1 MRAAMQN
8 TDLKIEVEDFGAVLS
23 SIKSQK
29 TGHEFLWQG
38 NPAIWNGQ
46 SPILFPIIGKLLN
59 DRCVIGGKTYEI
71 IRHGLA
77 RHRAFQCVE
86 QTDSKLVFLQ
96 TENED
101 TLLHYPYCYELYITF
116 SLDGN
121 RLTVTHTVKNTN
133 DYTMHFSGIVGYRR
147 ARPPV

>member
-77 RHRAFQCVE
+77 RRRRSRRGSKPGFLFARTAENIAADGLNIRRAFSRSNR
-86 QTDSKLVFLQ
+86 TPGNIPL
-96 TENED
+96 
-101 TLLHYPYCYELYITF
+101 YPL
-116 SLDGN
+116 
-121 RLTVTHTVKNTN
+121 
-133 DYTMHFSGIVGYRR
+133 
-147 ARPPV
+147 P

>member
-1 MRAAMQN
+1 MAG
-8 TDLKIEVEDFGAVLS
+8 K
-23 SIKSQK
+23 
-29 TGHEFLWQG
+29 
-38 NPAIWNGQ
+38 PAIWNGQ

-86 QTDSKLVFLQ
+86 QTDDKLVFLQ
-96 TENED
+96 KENED
-101 TLLHYPYCYELYITF
+101 TLLHYPYRYELYITF

-133 DYTMHFSGIVGYRR
+133 DCTMYFSLGAHPALTAPSATSWCLKSRKHFIVSASTTIRSSP
-147 ARPPV
+147 AKKI